1 MDMKFK
7 IKSKIKNYNLEFIDS
22 YKKKILTYNES
33 QLFIIDRNVFNLF
46 FKNEIKIKNFIL
58 IDSSEESKS
67 YHKISHVISK
77 ILQKRLNKNSKIVAI
92 GGGITQDITSFIC
105 SIYFRGIDWEFFP
118 TTLLAQGDSCIGGK
132 TSINFGKFKNQLGN
146 FNPPSNIY
154 IDTIF
159 LKKLRKIDIKSGIGE
174 MAHLLAVRSSV
185 NFNVINKYFKGETSL
200 KDLIITSLQ
209 SKKYYIEK
217 DEFDKKERKLLNFGH
232 TFGHAIE
239 SASSY
244 KIPHGVCVAYGCLI
258 AFWIS
263 NKMNFL
269 TNTNYL
275 KYEKT
280 LKLIVKNKIKFDIL
294 KFKKAILRDKKAN
307 KNKVGFILSHGCGKM
322 FIKEMKIDL
331 TFLNNVKKFNSQ
343 IEFKL

>member
-1 MDMKFK
+1 MKFK
-7 IKSKIKNYNLEFIDS
+7 IKSKLKIYNLEFIDS
-22 YKKKILTYNES
+22 YKKKILDYDKN

-46 FKNEIKIKNFIL
+46 FKNQIKIKNFIL
-58 IDSSEESKS
+58 INSSEESKS
-67 YHKISHVISK
+67 YHKISNIINK
-77 ILQKRLNKNSKIVAI
+77 ILQKRLNKKSKIVAI
-92 GGGITQDITSFIC
+92 GGGITQDIVSFIC

-154 IDTIF
+154 IDIIF
-159 LKKLRKIDIKSGIGE
+159 LKKLKKRDIESGIGE
-174 MAHLLAVRSSV
+174 MAHLLAVRGIA
-185 NFNVINKYFKGETSL
+185 NFNSIKKYFKSEISL

-239 SASSY
+239 SATNY

-263 NKMNFL
+263 NKMNYL
-269 TNTNYL
+269 TNKNYL
-275 KYEKT
+275 QCEKV
-280 LKLIVKNKIKFDIL
+280 LKLIINNKIKFNIL
-294 KFKKAILRDKKAN
+294 EFKKAILRDKKAN

-331 TFLNNVKKFNSQ
+331 IFLNNVKKFNSQ
-343 IEFKL
+343 IEFQ

>member
-1 MDMKFK
+1 MKFK
-7 IKSKIKNYNLEFIDS
+7 IKSKLKIYNLEFIDS
-22 YKKKILTYNES
+22 YKKKILDYDKN
-33 QLFIIDRNVFNLF
+33 QLFIIDRKVFNLF
-46 FKNEIKIKNFIL
+46 FKNQIKIENFIL
-58 IDSSEESKS
+58 IKSSEESKS
-67 YHKISHVISK
+67 YHKISNIINK
-77 ILQKRLNKNSKIVAI
+77 ILQKRLNKKSKIIAI

-154 IDTIF
+154 IDIIF
-159 LKKLRKIDIKSGIGE
+159 LKKLKKRDIESGIGE
-174 MAHLLAVRSSV
+174 MAHLLAVRGIA
-185 NFNVINKYFKGETSL
+185 NFNSIKKYFKSEISL

-239 SASSY
+239 SATNY

-263 NKMNFL
+263 NKMNYL
-269 TNTNYL
+269 TNKNYL
-275 KYEKT
+275 QCEKV
-280 LKLIVKNKIKFDIL
+280 LKLIINNKIKFNIL
-294 KFKKAILRDKKAN
+294 EFKKAILRDKKAN

-331 TFLNNVKKFNSQ
+331 IFLNNVKKFNSQ
-343 IEFKL
+343 IEFQ

>member
-1 MDMKFK
+1 MKFK
-7 IKSKIKNYNLEFIDS
+7 IKSKLKIYNLEFIDS
-22 YKKKILTYNES
+22 YKKKILDYDKN

-46 FKNEIKIKNFIL
+46 FKNQIKIKNFIL
-58 IDSSEESKS
+58 IKSSEESKS
-67 YHKISHVISK
+67 YHKISNIINK
-77 ILQKRLNKNSKIVAI
+77 ILQKRLNKKSKIIAI

-154 IDTIF
+154 IDIIF
-159 LKKLRKIDIKSGIGE
+159 LKKLKKRDMESGIGE
-174 MAHLLAVRSSV
+174 MAHLLAVRGIA
-185 NFNVINKYFKGETSL
+185 NFNSIKKYFKSEISL

-239 SASSY
+239 SATNY

-263 NKMNFL
+263 NKMNYL
-269 TNTNYL
+269 TNKNYL
-275 KYEKT
+275 QCEKV
-280 LKLIVKNKIKFDIL
+280 LKLIINNKIKFNIL
-294 KFKKAILRDKKAN
+294 EFKKAILRDKKAN

-322 FIKEMKIDL
+322 FIKEMKINL
-331 TFLNNVKKFNSQ
+331 IFLNNVKKFNSQ
-343 IEFKL
+343 IEFQ

>member
-1 MDMKFK
+1 MKFK
-7 IKSKIKNYNLEFIDS
+7 IKSKLKIYNLEFIDS
-22 YKKKILTYNES
+22 YKKKILDYDKN

-46 FKNEIKIKNFIL
+46 FKNQIKIKNFIL
-58 IDSSEESKS
+58 IKSSEESKS
-67 YHKISHVISK
+67 YHKISNIINK
-77 ILQKRLNKNSKIVAI
+77 ILQKRLNKKSKIIAI

-154 IDTIF
+154 IDIIF
-159 LKKLRKIDIKSGIGE
+159 LKKLKKRDIESGIGE
-174 MAHLLAVRSSV
+174 MAHLLAVRGIA
-185 NFNVINKYFKGETSL
+185 NFNSIKKYFKSEISL

-239 SASSY
+239 SATNY

-263 NKMNFL
+263 NKMNYL
-269 TNTNYL
+269 TNKNYL
-275 KYEKT
+275 QCEKV
-280 LKLIVKNKIKFDIL
+280 LKLIINNKIKFNIL
-294 KFKKAILRDKKAN
+294 EFKKAILRDKKAN

-331 TFLNNVKKFNSQ
+331 IFLNNVKKFNSQ
-343 IEFKL
+343 IEFQ

>member
-1 MDMKFK
+1 MKFR
-7 IKSKIKNYNLEFIDS
+7 IKSKLKNYKLEFVES
-22 YKKKILTYNES
+22 YKKKILNYDKN
-33 QLFIIDRNVFNLF
+33 QLFIIDKNVFKLF
-46 FKNEIKIKNFIL
+46 FKNKIKIKNFIL
-58 IDSSEESKS
+58 INSSEESKS
-67 YHKISHVISK
+67 YHKISTIISK
-77 ILQKRLNKNSKIVAI
+77 ILQKKLNKKSKIVAI
-92 GGGITQDITSFIC
+92 GGGITQDIASFIC
-105 SIYFRGIDWEFFP
+105 SIYFRGIEWEFFP

-146 FNPPSNIY
+146 FNPPSHIY
-154 IDTIF
+154 IDINF
-159 LKKLRKIDIKSGIGE
+159 LKKLKERDIESGIGE
-174 MAHLLAVRSSV
+174 MSHLLAVRGSS
-185 NFNVINKYFKGETSL
+185 NFNFLKKYFKGEISL

-239 SASSY
+239 SATNY

-269 TNTNYL
+269 TNKNYL
-275 KYEKT
+275 QCEKV
-280 LKLIVKNKIKFDIL
+280 LKLIINNKIKFNIL
-294 KFKKAILRDKKAN
+294 EFKKAILRDKKAN

-331 TFLNNVKKFNSQ
+331 IFLNNVKKFNSQ
-343 IEFKL
+343 IEFQ

>member
-1 MDMKFK
+1 MKFK
-7 IKSKIKNYNLEFIDS
+7 IKSKLKIYNLEFIDS
-22 YKKKILTYNES
+22 YKKKILDYDKN

-46 FKNEIKIKNFIL
+46 FKNQIKIKNFIL
-58 IDSSEESKS
+58 IKSSEESKS
-67 YHKISHVISK
+67 YHKISNIINK
-77 ILQKRLNKNSKIVAI
+77 ILQKRLNKKSKIIAI

-154 IDTIF
+154 IDIIF
-159 LKKLRKIDIKSGIGE
+159 LKKLKKRDMESGIGE
-174 MAHLLAVRSSV
+174 MAHLLAVRGIA
-185 NFNVINKYFKGETSL
+185 NFNSIKKYFKSEISL

-239 SASSY
+239 SATNY

-263 NKMNFL
+263 NKMNYL
-269 TNTNYL
+269 TNKNYL
-275 KYEKT
+275 QCEKV
-280 LKLIVKNKIKFDIL
+280 LKLIINNKIKFNIL
-294 KFKKAILRDKKAN
+294 EFKKAILRDKKAN

-331 TFLNNVKKFNSQ
+331 IFLNNVKKFNSQ
-343 IEFKL
+343 IEFQ

>member
-22 YKKKILTYNES
+22 YKKKFLTYNES

-46 FKNEIKIKNFIL
+46 FKNKIKIKNFIL

-67 YHKISHVISK
+67 YHKISNVINK

-174 MAHLLAVRSSV
+174 MAHLLAVRSSA

-239 SASSY
+239 SATNY

-269 TNTNYL
+269 TNKNYL
-275 KYEKT
+275 KYENI
-280 LKLIVKNKIKFDIL
+280 LKLFLNNKIKFDIL

-307 KNKVGFILSHGCGKM
+307 KNKIGFILSYGCGKM
-322 FIKEMKIDL
+322 FIKEMKINL
-331 TFLNNVKKFNSQ
+331 TFLNNVKKFNNQ

>member
-1 MDMKFK
+1 MKFR
-7 IKSKIKNYNLEFIDS
+7 IKSKLKNYNLQFIDS
-22 YKKKILTYNES
+22 HKKKILDYSKN

-46 FKNEIKIKNFIL
+46 FKNQIKIKNFIL
-58 IDSSEESKS
+58 INSSEESKS
-67 YHKISHVISK
+67 YHKISSVINKVLQKGLNKKSK
-77 ILQKRLNKNSKIVAI
+77 IIAI
-92 GGGITQDITSFIC
+92 GGGITQDIVSFIC

-154 IDTIF
+154 IDINF
-159 LKKLRKIDIKSGIGE
+159 LKKLKSRDIESGIGE
-174 MAHLLAVRSSV
+174 MSHLLAVRGGV
-185 NFNVINKYFKGETSL
+185 NFDFISKYFKQEISM
-200 KDLIITSLQ
+200 KDLIIISLK

-239 SASSY
+239 SATNY

-280 LKLIVKNKIKFDIL
+280 LKLIVKNKIKFNIL
-294 KFKKAILRDKKAN
+294 KFKKAIFRDKKAN
-307 KNKVGFILSHGCGKM
+307 RNKIGFILSHGCGKM

-331 TFLNNVKKFNSQ
+331 TFINNVKKFNTQ
-343 IEFKL
+343 IEFK

>member
-1 MDMKFK
+1 MKFK
-7 IKSKIKNYNLEFIDS
+7 IKSKLKIYNLEFIDS
-22 YKKKILTYNES
+22 YKKKILDYDKN

-46 FKNEIKIKNFIL
+46 FKNQIKIENFIL
-58 IDSSEESKS
+58 IKSSEESKS
-67 YHKISHVISK
+67 YHKISNIINK
-77 ILQKRLNKNSKIVAI
+77 ILQKRLNKKSKIIAI

-154 IDTIF
+154 IDIIF
-159 LKKLRKIDIKSGIGE
+159 LKKLKKRDMESGIGE
-174 MAHLLAVRSSV
+174 MAHLLAVRGIA
-185 NFNVINKYFKGETSL
+185 NFNSIKKYFKSEISL

-239 SASSY
+239 SATNY

-263 NKMNFL
+263 NKMNYL
-269 TNTNYL
+269 TNKNYL
-275 KYEKT
+275 QCEKV
-280 LKLIVKNKIKFDIL
+280 LKLIINNKIKFNIL
-294 KFKKAILRDKKAN
+294 EFKKAILRDKKAN

-331 TFLNNVKKFNSQ
+331 IFLNNVKKFNSQ
-343 IEFKL
+343 IEFQ